1 MPVTQIQPDVNQ
13 PAQEFEINNRTVFEF
28 NVETQS
34 VRKIENMQWNAL
46 WHEFARKDLERKLA
60 VTRSA
65 LDLRAKLVEVL
76 YATKE
81 VYHVPKVWH

>member
-28 NVETQS
+28 NVETQP
-34 VRKIENMQWNAL
+34 VRKIENTQWNAL